1 MDIAVK
7 SFFPGKHR
15 HLEHHKVMA
24 FQDEH
29 APGIA
34 KEPAALKRHF
44 FSVNDT
50 APEWWLP
57 LLSLQKCIVY
67 VIASITVLCSY
78 MDTVCVT

>member
-15 HLEHHKVMA
+15 HLEHHEVMA

-29 APGIA
+29 APVVA
-34 KEPAALKRHF
+34 KEPAALRHF

-50 APEWWLP
+50 VPEWRLP

-67 VIASITVLCSY
+67 VIADITVLRSY
-78 MDTVCVT
+78 MDTVRVT